1 MIATRLFLMLCGLL
15 IASAIGAAD
24 STPSPTP
31 TPTVEAAASAATV
44 TASTAKRIAYIEI
57 DGEIDP
63 AMSRY
68 YRRAMDEAVKAKV
81 DAVVVHLTT
90 PGGRVDS
97 AEEMVK
103 AALSVPKDGPLTVAF
118 VDNQSY
124 SAGSLIAFAH
134 RRIYLTEVATIGD
147 IGVIFIGADGK
158 MEYAPEKG
166 ETVVRAL
173 LRSVAQKNGWNEAK
187 LLKMTA
193 RNQELYRFDLK
204 AGPTW
209 VIEDDLPR
217 FLADHPDVKTER
229 RS

>member
-31 TPTVEAAASAATV
+31 TPTVEAAASA
-44 TASTAKRIAYIEI
+44 ASTAKRIAYIEI

-103 AALSVPKDGPLTVAF
+103 AAYHLAIL
-118 VDNQSY
+118 
-124 SAGSLIAFAH
+124 
-134 RRIYLTEVATIGD
+134 
-147 IGVIFIGADGK
+147 GA
-158 MEYAPEKG
+158 AR
-166 ETVVRAL
+166 ETGMD
-173 LRSVAQKNGWNEAK
+173 RSVFPSTCPWSYDQMIDPNVWPEA
-187 LLKMTA
+187 A
-193 RNQELYRFDLK
+193 
-204 AGPTW
+204 
-209 VIEDDLPR
+209 
-217 FLADHPDVKTER
+217 
-229 RS
+229 